1 MSSASVRPSQIS
13 AIFKIGL
20 GLVQCLSTLRSF
32 SKVRWPDTFA
42 ALIQAIDV
50 FLIEAFSVVPAEC
63 IVGHRLGFFYELC
76 ATLTLPL
83 ITLLVIMLMAL
94 LLYGSELR
102 TNRRLK

>member
-1 MSSASVRPSQIS
+1 M
-13 AIFKIGL
+13 
-20 GLVQCLSTLRSF
+20 QCLSTLRSF

-42 ALIQAIDV
+42 AMIQAIDF

-83 ITLLVIMLMAL
+83 ITFLVISMMAL
-94 LLYGSELR
+94 LLYGYELR
-102 TNRRLK
+102 SSRRLK